1 MKIIYFGTPDFA
13 VKPLE
18 KLIENA
24 EVVAVV
30 TQPDRPVG
38 RSNKPVACPVK
49 QVALSH
55 NIPVLQYE
63 KIRRDGVEDL
73 KALNADMM
81 VSCAYGQI
89 FSKEILDITSL
100 GMYNIH
106 GSILPKYRGA
116 APIQWSII
124 NGEEYCGIT
133 ILKTDVGMDDGDIL
147 LTVPVKIKKDETS
160 GELFDRLSVVGANAI
175 VDAVKLLESGNYT
188 LTPQNE
194 AEATKCSMLS
204 PEMSTIDF
212 SKTAQEVANIIH
224 GINPWPIAKVNIE
237 GNIFKVYKVSVR
249 NDYHGKAGEVLVAS
263 NRQGL
268 IIGCGDNAIEVLEI
282 QPQNGK
288 KMSAKSYL
296 NGKQISVGVIVK
308 WIKS

>member
-18 KLIENA
+18 KLIENF

-38 RSNKPVACPVK
+38 RSNRPVPCAVK
-49 QVALSH
+49 HCALEH

-63 KIRRDGVEDL
+63 KIRVEGVEDL
-73 KALNADMM
+73 KQLNADIM

-89 FSKEILDITSL
+89 FSKEILDITPL

-106 GSILPKYRGA
+106 GSILPKYRGS

-147 LTVPVKIKKDETS
+147 LTKPVRIEENETS
-160 GELFDRLSVVGANAI
+160 GELFDRLSVVGADAI
-175 VDAVKLLESGNYT
+175 VEAIKLIESGNYT
-188 LTPQNE
+188 LTPQNPN
-194 AEATKCSMLS
+194 EATICKMLK
-204 PEMSTIDF
+204 PEMSTLDF
-212 SKTAQEVANIIH
+212 SKSAQEVVNMIH
-224 GINPWPIAKVNIE
+224 GINPWPVAKVEIA
-237 GNIFKVYKVSVR
+237 GSMFKVFRAKVRKDFSGNV
-249 NDYHGKAGEVLVAS
+249 GEVLVAS
-263 NRQGL
+263 NKQGL
-268 IIGCGDNAIEVLEI
+268 IIGCGKDSVEFDEI
-282 QPQNGK
+282 QPNNGK
-288 KMSAKSYL
+288 KMTAKSYL
-296 NGKQISVGVIVK
+296 NGKVIPVGEIVK
-308 WIKS
+308 

>member
-18 KLIENA
+18 KLIEYA

-38 RSNKPVACPVK
+38 RSNKPVPCAVK
-49 QVALSH
+49 QCAMSH

-63 KIRRDGVEDL
+63 KIRKEGVDDL

-89 FSKEILDITSL
+89 FSKEILDITPL

-106 GSILPKYRGA
+106 GSILPKYRGS

-133 ILKTDVGMDDGDIL
+133 ILKTDIGLDDGDIL
-147 LTVPVKIKKDETS
+147 LTYPVKINKDETS
-160 GELFDRLSVVGANAI
+160 GELFDRLSVVGADAI
-175 VDAVKLLESGNYT
+175 IDAVKLLEAGNYT
-188 LTPQNE
+188 LTPQDPNE
-194 AEATKCSMLS
+194 ATTCKMLS
-204 PEMSTIDF
+204 PEMSTLDF
-212 SKTAQEVANIIH
+212 TMPAKQVVNMIH
-224 GINPWPIAKVNIE
+224 GINPWPVAKVEIE
-237 GNIFKVYKVSVR
+237 GNMFKVFRATERTDLS
-249 NDYHGKAGEVLVAS
+249 GKPGEVVVAS
-263 NRQGL
+263 NKQGL
-268 IIGCGDNAIEVLEI
+268 VVACGENAVEFVEI

-288 KMSAKSYL
+288 KMPAKSYL
-296 NGKQISVGVIVK
+296 NGKSISLGVIVR
-308 WIKS
+308 

>member
-1 MKIIYFGTPDFA
+1 MKVIYFGTPEFA

-18 KLIENA
+18 KLITNS

-38 RSNKPVACPVK
+38 RSNKPVPCAVK
-49 QVALSH
+49 QCALSH

-63 KIRRDGVEDL
+63 KIRKEGVDDL
-73 KALNADMM
+73 KALNADVM
-81 VSCAYGQI
+81 VSCAYGQL
-89 FSKEILDITSL
+89 FSKEILDITPL

-106 GSILPKYRGA
+106 GSILPKYRGS

-147 LTVPVKIKKDETS
+147 LTYPVKIEKNETS

-175 VDAVKLLESGNYT
+175 VDAIKLLETGKYT

-194 AEATKCSMLS
+194 AEATTCKMLS
-204 PEMSTIDF
+204 QDMSILNF
-212 SKTAQEVANIIH
+212 SLPAKQVVNMIH
-224 GINPWPIAKVNIE
+224 GINPWPVAKVEIE
-237 GNIFKVYKVSVR
+237 GNIFKVFRATERTDLSG
-249 NDYHGKAGEVLVAS
+249 NPGEVIVSS
-263 NRQGL
+263 NKQGL
-268 IIGCGDNAIEVLEI
+268 VIACGDNAVELLEI

-288 KMSAKSYL
+288 RMPAKSYL
-296 NGKQISVGVIVK
+296 NGKSISLGAIVK
-308 WIKS
+308 

>member
-18 KLIENA
+18 KLIENF

-38 RSNKPVACPVK
+38 RSNKPVPCAVK
-49 QVALSH
+49 QCAMNH

-63 KIRRDGVEDL
+63 KIRLEGVEDL
-73 KALNADMM
+73 KVLNADMM

-89 FSKEILDITSL
+89 FSKEILDITPL

-106 GSILPKYRGA
+106 GSILPKYRGS

-147 LTVPVKIKKDETS
+147 LTRPVKIEENETS
-160 GELFDRLSVVGANAI
+160 GELFDRLSVVGADVIIEAI
-175 VDAVKLLESGNYT
+175 HLLETGNYT
-188 LTPQNE
+188 LTPQNHE
-194 AEATKCSMLS
+194 EATKCKMLT
-204 PEMSTIDF
+204 PEMSTLDF
-212 SKTAQEVANIIH
+212 SRPAQEVVNMIH
-224 GINPWPIAKVNIE
+224 GINPWPVAKVEIAGNMFKVFRAKVRKDFS
-237 GNIFKVYKVSVR
+237 GNI
-249 NDYHGKAGEVLVAS
+249 GEVLVAS
-263 NRQGL
+263 NKSGL
-268 IIGCGDNAIEVLEI
+268 IVACGEYAVEFVEI
-282 QPQNGK
+282 QPSNGK
-288 KMSAKSYL
+288 KMPAKSYL
-296 NGKQISVGVIVK
+296 NGKVIPVGEIVK
-308 WIKS
+308 

>member
-1 MKIIYFGTPDFA
+1 MKVIYFGTPDFA

-18 KLIENA
+18 KLIEYS

-38 RSNKPVACPVK
+38 RSNKPVPCAVK
-49 QVALSH
+49 QCAMSH

-63 KIRRDGVEDL
+63 KIRKEGVDDL

-89 FSKEILDITSL
+89 FSKEILDITPL

-106 GSILPKYRGA
+106 GSILPKYRGS

-133 ILKTDVGMDDGDIL
+133 ILKTDIGLDDGDIL
-147 LTVPVKIKKDETS
+147 LTYPVKINKDETS
-160 GELFDRLSVVGANAI
+160 GELFDRLSVVGADAI
-175 VDAVKLLESGNYT
+175 IDAVKLLETGNYT
-188 LTPQNE
+188 LTPQDPNE
-194 AEATKCSMLS
+194 ATTCKMLS
-204 PEMSTIDF
+204 PEMSTLDF
-212 SKTAQEVANIIH
+212 AMPAKQIVNMIH
-224 GINPWPIAKVNIE
+224 GINPWPVAKVEIE
-237 GNIFKVYKVSVR
+237 GNMFKVFRATERTDLS
-249 NDYHGKAGEVLVAS
+249 GKPGEVVVAS
-263 NRQGL
+263 NKQGL
-268 IIGCGDNAIEVLEI
+268 VVACGENAVEFVEI

-288 KMSAKSYL
+288 KMPAKSYL
-296 NGKQISVGVIVK
+296 NGKSIPLGVIVR
-308 WIKS
+308 

>member
-18 KLIENA
+18 KLIENF
-24 EVVAVV
+24 EVIAVV
-30 TQPDRPVG
+30 TQPDRPIG

-49 QVALSH
+49 QCALSH

-63 KIRRDGVEDL
+63 KIRREGVEDL

-89 FSKEILDITSL
+89 FSKEILDITPL

-106 GSILPKYRGA
+106 GSILPKYRGS

-147 LTVPVKIKKDETS
+147 LTYPVKIEKDETS
-160 GELFDRLSVVGANAI
+160 GELFDRLSVVGADAI
-175 VDAVKLLESGNYT
+175 IDAVKLLETGNYA
-188 LTPQNE
+188 LIPQNE
-194 AEATKCSMLS
+194 EEATKCTMLS
-204 PEMSTIDF
+204 PELSTIDF
-212 SKTAQEVANIIH
+212 SKSAREVANMIH
-224 GINPWPIAKVNIE
+224 GINPWPVAKIDID
-237 GNIFKVYKVSVR
+237 GNIFKVFKVTVR
-249 NDYHGKAGEVLVAS
+249 EDYSGKVGEVLVSS
-263 NRQGL
+263 NKQGL
-268 IIGCGDNAIEVLEI
+268 IIACGDNAIELLEI

-288 KMSAKSYL
+288 RMPAKSYL
-296 NGKQISVGVIVK
+296 NGKTIQIGAIVK
-308 WIKS
+308 